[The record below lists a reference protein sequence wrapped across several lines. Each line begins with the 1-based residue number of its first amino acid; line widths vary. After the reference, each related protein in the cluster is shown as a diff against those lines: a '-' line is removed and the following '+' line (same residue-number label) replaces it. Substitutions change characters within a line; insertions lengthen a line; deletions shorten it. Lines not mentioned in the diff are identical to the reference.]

1 MPGLFRPKID
11 WDTYKIPEVPTPAEE
26 SDFSLSS
33 ESDTE
38 VRTED
43 DEDSVIQAMKD
54 RRRTSGQEI
63 ADMKLRSKITGKPLE
78 VAKKTAQKSFME
90 QFPYKS
96 CQRKLSGTQ
105 KRLQFASEKRKKLA
119 EAKAKRES
127 TESMEKEDPEETL
140 DGILSPSKTQLK
152 QRRLALKPSPKSE
165 AEVRYVAT
173 KVALTGL
180 AAVKMKKM
188 HPR

>member
-11 WDTYKIPEVPTPAEE
+11 WDTYKLPEAPTPASE

-33 ESDTE
+33 ESE
-38 VRTED
+38 QEEQERSED

-63 ADMKLRSKITGKPLE
+63 ADMKLRSRITGKPIE
-78 VAKKTAQKSFME
+78 IARKTTKKSFME

-96 CQRKLSGTQ
+96 CQRKLSGSQ
-105 KRLQFASEKRKKLA
+105 KRLQFAAEKRKKLA

-127 TESMEKEDPEETL
+127 VES
-140 DGILSPSKTQLK
+140 S
-152 QRRLALKPSPKSE
+152 
-165 AEVRYVAT
+165 
-173 KVALTGL
+173 GL
-180 AAVKMKKM
+180 FT
-188 HPR
+188 

>member
-26 SDFSLSS
+26 SDYSLSS
-33 ESDTE
+33 DSDTE
-38 VRTED
+38 RRTED
-43 DEDSVIQAMKD
+43 DEEDSVIQAMKD

-63 ADMKLRSKITGKPLE
+63 ADMKLRSKITGKPFE
-78 VAKKTAQKSFME
+78 KTSKKSFME

-127 TESMEKEDPEETL
+127 SESMEKEDPEETL
-140 DGILSPSKTQLK
+140 DEILSPSKTQLK
-152 QRRLALKPSPKSE
+152 QRRLALKPSEKSK

-173 KVALTGL
+173 KVALSSL
-180 AAVKMKKM
+180 AAVKLKKM